1 MESMTTPQT
10 GTVEDIPPIGAHR
23 ALARVRSLI
32 ATFLPRSA
40 IVLSLLTF
48 AGYAMGVV
56 RDRAFARTYG
66 AGASLDAYNAAFV
79 LPELALDVLVAGG
92 LIAPFVPLFTGLR
105 DKAAGDALAFGRTVL
120 TYAIVLMAVVCVVLF
135 IFAPQTVDLI
145 VPGFQGDQRDL
156 YVSLFRLMCVTPV
169 VFAIS
174 IVLGEILVAEQRFV
188 WYGLAALMYNGG
200 IAAGTLLLSD
210 QVGIYGAAIGA
221 LVGSF
226 LHLGIRLVGIL
237 RATSFRPRP
246 RFDLRTKGFGE
257 FSRLMVPKMVSQP
270 IEPLTFL
277 YFTALA
283 STLEPGSVSSV
294 SFARNFEGVPVSLI
308 GMSFAIAAFPTLAA
322 RFNEGDRRGFMRT
335 FATNF
340 ASIAVITTVG
350 SVVLFFISTL
360 VIKLVLGGGAFDE
373 VAVARTAGVLSV
385 FAFAIPL
392 ESLTNLLSRAL
403 YATHNT
409 LLPTIASVAGF
420 VMTVV
425 VAQALAPTLGLTAI
439 PAAYAAGM
447 GLKVGLTA
455 AALIPRMASI
465 GRSRPAGP
473 AVPFP
478 RRIAGRMVAVV
489 LLLIVS
495 GGAIYAADQ
504 AIGSGASLV
513 AVPAVTPWAR
523 TDPLPTPSP
532 VPSSLP
538 VVVGPS
544 VSAHPSPTPKPGPFS
559 MDLYQTGDYVGELE
573 DIWCV
578 PAAMQTSMNIM
589 DVGADTTRATQARLY
604 ALATTLYPP
613 QKGGAEPEGWALGL
627 TSLGY
632 GNYEVNVQPTLKAAV
647 HLAAKQV
654 RLTNRP
660 AGLVV
665 WYGAHSWVMS
675 GFTASADPALTDAF
689 TVTAVRI
696 EDVWYPR
703 FSTIWG
709 YSRPPDTNVA
719 VTALPRDFLPW
730 RMPGSYP
737 DKAYQYVIVIPTL

>member
-1 MESMTTPQT
+1 MAALHT
-10 GTVEDIPPIGAHR
+10 GTTEDVPTRPARFAWDRIRR
-23 ALARVRSLI
+23 AS
-32 ATFLPRSA
+32 ATLLPRSA
-40 IVLSLLTF
+40 VVLSLLTF
-48 AGYAMGVV
+48 AAYAMGVV

-92 LIAPFVPLFTGLR
+92 LIAPFVPLFTQLR

-120 TYAIVLMAVVCVVLF
+120 TYAILVMAAVCVLLF
-135 IFAPQTVDLI
+135 VFAPQTVDII

-156 YVSLFRLMCVTPV
+156 YVSLFRLMCLTPV

-200 IAAGTLLLSD
+200 IAAGTLLLSG

-226 LHLGIRLVGIL
+226 LHLGIRLVGIM

-246 RFDLRTKGFGE
+246 RLDLRTKGFAE

-322 RFNEGDRRGFMRT
+322 QFNKGDRRGFMRT

-350 SVVLFFISTL
+350 SIVLFFISTL

-425 VAQALAPTLGLTAI
+425 VAQALAPTFGLTAI

-447 GLKVGLTA
+447 GLKVGLTVV
-455 AALIPRMASI
+455 ALIPRMAGI
-465 GRSRPAGP
+465 GRPAPTGP
-473 AVPFP
+473 AVPFR
-478 RRIAGRMVAVV
+478 RRIVGRVIAVV
-489 LLLIVS
+489 LLVIVS
-495 GGAIYAADQ
+495 AGTIYATNQ
-504 AIGSGASLV
+504 ALGSGASLV
-513 AVPAVTPWAR
+513 VVPAVTPWAR
-523 TDPLPTPSP
+523 SSPLPSPSP
-532 VPSSLP
+532 IPSLSP
-538 VVVGPS
+538 GAVGPGAS
-544 VSAHPSPTPKPGPFS
+544 GSAHPSATPKPGPFS
-559 MDLYQTGDYVGELE
+559 MDLYQKGDYVGELE

-589 DVGADTTRATQARLY
+589 DAGADTTRATQARLF

-627 TSLGY
+627 TKLGY
-632 GNYEVNVQPTLKAAV
+632 GNYEVSVQPSVNAAIHV
-647 HLAAKQV
+647 AAKQV
-654 RLTNRP
+654 RVTNRP

-719 VTALPRDFLPW
+719 VSNLPRDFLPW

-737 DKAYQYVIVIPTL
+737 DKAFKYVIVIPTL